1 MNEVISKAIFDAQA
15 VHLANPRLLELRG
28 WIVNSLDYP
37 TVDITFTAPARRP
50 FRVRM
55 IAKDWDTSPPAIE
68 LLSASGEYLTTITTP
83 KGSGVINAGLHHNTQ
98 RPFICTPGSLEYHT
112 HQNHVGD
119 KWENYQRKSAF
130 DLGGILTQIY
140 SAWRTTIDG

>member
-1 MNEVISKAIFDAQA
+1 MNQLISKAIFDAQG
-15 VHLANPRLLELRG
+15 VHLANAKLLELRG
-28 WIVNSLDYP
+28 WVINTLEYP
-37 TVDITFTAPARRP
+37 MVDITFTNTGRRP

-55 IAKDWDTSPPAIE
+55 TAKDWDTNPPAIE
-68 LLSASGEYLTTITTP
+68 LLSAAGEYLTTITTP
-83 KGSGVINAGLHHNTQ
+83 KGSGVINTALHHNTQ

-119 KWENYQRKSAF
+119 KWENYRGKSAF